1 MTAAVVG
8 GALLS
13 PATAGVLTGGPL
25 LRRGLRQLAIGVAAA
40 AVTYGLAAPSG
51 RCRLTPRPPVAVSGP
66 FRRESVITPML
77 GNRDLAEHER
87 GNERARPGHDRAARQ
102 TPKGP
107 RRMTDDELQDWV
119 REELCWDPKVDSAAI
134 AVSASDGEVTLR
146 GTVAS
151 FREKR
156 EAQRAAERVY
166 GVTSVRNQLEVRIVD
181 EHGRQDADL
190 RGAVLQAMALD
201 GLIPKT
207 VDAKADRG
215 LVTLTGAAAWQYQR
229 EEAEFVVGNVPGVV
243 DVDNQITL
251 TTPQPKAGDVKQ
263 AIERAFQ
270 RNANLDAEGLSVG
283 TRGNLVTLGG
293 AVSSWDERDA
303 AVTAAWAAPGV
314 AAVEDRIVVEY

>member
-1 MTAAVVG
+1 
-8 GALLS
+8 
-13 PATAGVLTGGPL
+13 
-25 LRRGLRQLAIGVAAA
+25 
-40 AVTYGLAAPSG
+40 
-51 RCRLTPRPPVAVSGP
+51 
-66 FRRESVITPML
+66 
-77 GNRDLAEHER
+77 
-87 GNERARPGHDRAARQ
+87 
-102 TPKGP
+102 
-107 RRMTDDELQDWV
+107 MTDDELRDWV

-134 AVSASDGEVTLR
+134 AVSANAGEVTLR

-166 GVTSVRNQLEVRIVD
+166 GVTSVRNELEVRILD

-207 VDAKADRG
+207 VDAKADSG

-229 EEAEFVVGNVPGVV
+229 QEAEFVAGNVPGVV

-251 TTPQPKAGDVKQ
+251 TTPQPKAGDIKQ

-270 RNANLDAEGLSVG
+270 RSANLDAEGLSVT
-283 TRGNLVTLGG
+283 TRGNMVLLSG

-303 AVTAAWAAPGV
+303 AVAAAWAAPGV

>member
-1 MTAAVVG
+1 
-8 GALLS
+8 
-13 PATAGVLTGGPL
+13 
-25 LRRGLRQLAIGVAAA
+25 
-40 AVTYGLAAPSG
+40 
-51 RCRLTPRPPVAVSGP
+51 
-66 FRRESVITPML
+66 
-77 GNRDLAEHER
+77 
-87 GNERARPGHDRAARQ
+87 
-102 TPKGP
+102 
-107 RRMTDDELQDWV
+107 MTDDELQDWV

-134 AVSASDGEVTLR
+134 AVSASDGVATLR

-166 GVTSVRNQLEVRIVD
+166 GVTSVRNELEVRIVD

-215 LVTLTGAAAWQYQR
+215 VVTLTGTAAWQYQR
-229 EEAEFVVGNVPGVV
+229 EEAEFVAGNVPGVA
-243 DVDNQITL
+243 DVDNQIAL
-251 TTPQPKAGDVKQ
+251 TTPPPTAGDVKQ

-270 RNANLDAEGLSVG
+270 RNANLDAEGLSVK
-283 TRGNLVTLGG
+283 THGNLVTLGG

-303 AVTAAWAAPGV
+303 AVAAAWAAPGV

>member
-1 MTAAVVG
+1 
-8 GALLS
+8 
-13 PATAGVLTGGPL
+13 
-25 LRRGLRQLAIGVAAA
+25 
-40 AVTYGLAAPSG
+40 
-51 RCRLTPRPPVAVSGP
+51 
-66 FRRESVITPML
+66 
-77 GNRDLAEHER
+77 
-87 GNERARPGHDRAARQ
+87 
-102 TPKGP
+102 
-107 RRMTDDELQDWV
+107 MTDDELQDWV

-166 GVTSVRNQLEVRIVD
+166 GVTSVRNELEVRILD
-181 EHGRQDADL
+181 EHGRENVDL

-207 VDAKADRG
+207 VNAKADSG
-215 LVTLTGAAAWQYQR
+215 VVTLTGTAAWQYQR
-229 EEAEFVVGNVPGVV
+229 QEAEFVAGNVPGVA
-243 DVDNQITL
+243 DVDNQIAL
-251 TTPQPKAGDVKQ
+251 TTPQPTAGDVKQ

-283 TRGNLVTLGG
+283 TRGNTAVLSG

-303 AVTAAWAAPGV
+303 AVAAAWAAPGV
-314 AAVEDRIVVEY
+314 AAVQDRIVVEY